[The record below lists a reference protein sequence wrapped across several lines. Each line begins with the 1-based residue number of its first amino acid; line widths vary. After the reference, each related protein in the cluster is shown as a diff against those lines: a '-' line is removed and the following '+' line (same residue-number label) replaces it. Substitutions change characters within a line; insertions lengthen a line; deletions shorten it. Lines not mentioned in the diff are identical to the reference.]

1 MEQANGASTTSN
13 TKIGCAKRRGYF
25 ITFWNKE
32 YPNTLP
38 SNCSYLCTCDDATK
52 DGKYHGHAFIYFK
65 NTVGMKSVK
74 KLFGNDCHI
83 EQPRKNSECIA
94 YVLDTSKRK
103 SNQHEF
109 GKRPMDNGI
118 KQTVNELANVKEP
131 SELDWRMYNT
141 WKKIHDEQAND
152 IDVDEWH
159 KDVKVYY
166 IQGPSGCGKTE
177 RAKQIVRDNKS
188 TYGTSINIVKYENG
202 FWSGIGK
209 SKIAIYDDFRSSHM
223 KASEFINFIDYNTH
237 IMNIKNG
244 SHKNE
249 YNLII
254 ITSVEKLDDIYRNMV
269 GEPRL
274 QWQRRCEVINMYD
287 DNDVDVDSWL

>member
-1 MEQANGASTTSN
+1 MAQASGTSTTSN
-13 TKIGCAKRRGYF
+13 TNCGRVRKRGYF
-25 ITFWNKE
+25 ITFWNTDYPKE
-32 YPNTLP
+32 LPN
-38 SNCSYLCTCDDATK
+38 NCEYMCTCEDTTK

-65 NTVGMKSVK
+65 NPVGMKSVK
-74 KLFGNDCHI
+74 QLFGNDCHL
-83 EQPRKNSECIA
+83 EQPRKNSECIE
-94 YVLDTSKRK
+94 YVMDTTKRK
-103 SNQHEF
+103 HDQHEY
-109 GKRPMDNGI
+109 GKRPMNNGI
-118 KQTVNELANVKEP
+118 KQTVNELANIKDP

-141 WKKIHDEQAND
+141 WKKIHDEQEND
-152 IDVDEWH
+152 IDVESWH

-177 RAKQIVRDNKS
+177 RAKQIVRDNKDK
-188 TYGTSINIVKYENG
+188 YGTSINVVKYENN
-202 FWSGIGK
+202 FWCGVGK

-237 IMNIKNG
+237 VMNIKNG

-254 ITSVEKLDDIYRNMV
+254 ITSVERLDDIYRNMV

-274 QWQRRCEVINMYD
+274 QWQRRCEVINMFVD
-287 DNDVDVDSWL
+287 DDIDFDSTL